1 MAYLRQEDK
10 DRSRELWAEAFP
22 EDTEAFQEYYYQ
34 EKTRD
39 NRILCREEN
48 GRVISMIHLNPYRVM
63 VKNQIWR
70 SDYIVG
76 VATAKEKRRQGIM
89 RELFQDMLADLY
101 QEGRQFCF
109 LMPADPAI
117 YQPFQFTWIFDQPH
131 WNLKESTGLEKVA
144 YDVRYGSEHHPAQE
158 LADWMNAWLYSHYE
172 VYTFRDEAYIERLM
186 KELASENGEWTLL
199 YNDSRLVGME
209 CFWGT
214 DKREQRMLLCE
225 DAYMEEERE
234 ATPAIMGR
242 IVHMPNFMK
251 IIRLKKSCGKENI
264 TIRLRVDDPLCQ
276 ENQGLWLWHLTVNGS
291 VMKKI
296 SDGDQTGEEQEYA
309 MAVTIDQLTSW
320 MFGYTLPEGKE
331 WLDWVQTLRGVFLDE
346 VV

>member
-10 DRSRELWAEAFP
+10 EKSKKLWAEVFP
-22 EDTEAFQEYYYQ
+22 EDTEAFREYYYR
-34 EKTRD
+34 EKTKE
-39 NRILCREEN
+39 NRILCREED
-48 GRVISMIHLNPYRVM
+48 GQVISMVHLNPYRVM

-70 SDYIVG
+70 SEYLVG
-76 VATAKEKRRQGIM
+76 VATTPEKRHQGLM
-89 RELFQDMLADLY
+89 RGLLQDTLSDLY

-117 YQPFQFTWIFDQPH
+117 YRPFQFTYIFDQPH
-131 WNLKESTGLEKVA
+131 WTLKKGTCLERVA
-144 YDVRYGSEHHPAQE
+144 YDLEHGSENHPPQE
-158 LADWMNAWLYSHYE
+158 LADWMNAWLYSRYE

-186 KELASENGEWTLL
+186 KELASEQGEWNLL
-199 YNDSRLVGME
+199 YNDSRMVGME

-242 IVHMPNFMK
+242 IVHIPNFMK
-251 IIRLKKSCGKENI
+251 IIRLKKSCGRDSM
-264 TIRLRVDDPLCQ
+264 TVRLRVEDPICR
-276 ENQGLWLWHLTVNGS
+276 ENQGMWLWHLTTKGS
-291 VMKKI
+291 VMEKI
-296 SDGDQTGEEQEYA
+296 EDMSQIGGEQEYA
-309 MAVTIDQLTSW
+309 LAVTIDQLTSW
-320 MFGYTLPEGKE
+320 MFGYTFPEGQD
-331 WLDWVQTLRGVFLDE
+331 WLDWIQPLQGVFLDE